1 MVHIIIVLS
10 IIMILISVITCIVLL
25 SLIFKYT
32 CRLICSLADKGKI
45 AIDIHI
51 LNLLRMYIETQW
63 TGSHKKI
70 HKTNK

>member
-10 IIMILISVITCIVLL
+10 IIMISVITCIALL
-25 SLIFKYT
+25 SLIFKYS
-32 CRLICSLADKGKI
+32 CKLICLLADKGKI

-51 LNLLRMYIETQW
+51 LKLLRMYIETQW
-63 TGSHKKI
+63 TDSHEKI